1 MPVSETALPGGQAV
15 HCSEAPGALVK
26 VPAGQ
31 EVQLVLRRLA
41 VALNSSTVP
50 GMQAV
55 QAEAPEAS
63 LVSRPV
69 GQVVQVLA
77 EMMEGR
83 KVR

>member
-1 MPVSETALPGGQAV
+1 MSETAEPAAQGV
-15 HCSEAPGALVK
+15 HCSEAPGAAVK
-26 VPAGQ
+26 LPAGHA
-31 EVQLVLRRLA
+31 VQLVLRRLA

-50 GMQAV
+50 GMQATQV
-55 QAEAPEAS
+55 EAPEAS

-69 GQVVQVLA
+69 GQAVQVLM